1 MTDVHEATL
10 TAVGMLL
17 IAAFTLTIGF
27 WLRHG
32 HWIWEGLIT

>member
-1 MTDVHEATL
+1 MTAAREASL
-10 TAVGMLL
+10 TAAGMLF

-32 HWIWEGLIT
+32 HWIWEGLI

>member
-1 MTDVHEATL
+1 MSLQQSAIC
-10 TAVGMLL
+10 TALMLGWFSAL
-17 IAAFTLTIGF
+17 LTIGF

>member
-1 MTDVHEATL
+1 MTSTREATL

-27 WLRHG
+27 HWRHG
-32 HWIWEGLIT
+32 HWIWEGLI